1 MQQMVLTRLGPLA
14 LLVLAAAF
22 VMPEWLV
29 SLATVAF
36 AKGLVVLGL
45 LVLWR
50 AGLVSFGQALY
61 FAGGAYAAGL
71 LAHSGGIREAAVLVP
86 AGALAGALLAFVTGF
101 LLARYRAIFFAML
114 SLAFSMILY
123 GILVKN
129 AELGST
135 DGIGLPPISF
145 LGFLPDEGGRTLSSY
160 VMVVLVSFLAALLVE
175 IYLRSIPGSLAE
187 PIRDNEVRV
196 EYLGLSVKNLIHAK
210 LVIAGALAGLG
221 GAITAIAVGHI
232 DPDSMAYWTISGGF
246 VFITIL
252 AGAGSVLAP
261 FVGALL
267 FELVRSYA
275 VAYAPELWQLILG
288 AALLAVIMFLPGGLW
303 SLFKRRAE
311 GS

>member
-1 MQQMVLTRLGPLA
+1 MQDMILKRLGPLT
-14 LLVLAAAF
+14 LLLLAASF
-22 VMPEWLV
+22 VLPAWL
-29 SLATVAF
+29 LALTTVAF

-71 LAHSGGIREAAVLVP
+71 LAHGTGIHEALILIFV
-86 AGALAGALLAFVTGF
+86 GALAGALLAFVAGF

-123 GILVKN
+123 GILVKSVS
-129 AELGST
+129 LGST

-145 LGFLPDEGGRTLSSY
+145 LGHLPGDEGRALPGYLLVVVVSFFAA
-160 VMVVLVSFLAALLVE
+160 VLVE
-175 IYLRSIPGSLAE
+175 YYLRSLPGSLAE

-221 GAITAIAVGHI
+221 GAVTAITVGHI
-232 DPDSMAYWTISGGF
+232 DPDSMAFWTISGSF

-252 AGAGSVLAP
+252 AGSGSVMAP

-288 AALLAVIMFLPGGLW
+288 GALLLVIMFLPGGLW
-303 SLFKRRAE
+303 SLFKRREA
-311 GS
+311 GT